1 MTTQQAG
8 EALGPEPSTDYGKNP
23 WLAMLAMCVGFF
35 MILVDMTIVAV
46 AQPAIQSA
54 LGADFN
60 SIVWVTSAYL
70 LTYAVPL
77 LVAGRLGDKFG
88 PKLIFQIGL
97 VLFTAASVWC
107 AFSSTIG
114 MLIAARAVQGVGAA
128 LITPQTMAIVT
139 RIFPME
145 RRGAA
150 MGVWGIVAGV
160 ATMVGP
166 LLGGVLTDNF
176 GWEWIF
182 LINLPVGVIGLV
194 LAQVLVPSV
203 ETHDHRFDWI
213 GVILSGIGLAALVFG
228 IQDGEKYDWAPW
240 IWGMIGV
247 GVLYLVLFVLWEARL
262 RRDPLVPLSL
272 FRDRNYW
279 VSNVGIFAQ
288 GFALTGIMIPVM
300 FFLQLVGGMS
310 PTRSA
315 LMMVPMALVSGFLAP
330 IIGRLADR
338 VHPRSIIAT
347 AMLLN
352 GIALCLMAV
361 INRPATPVWQL
372 LIPTILMGIA
382 GAGIWAPLGATATR
396 NLAWHQAGAG
406 AGVYNTTRVVGSVLG
421 SAGIGA
427 LMQALLR
434 REFPGF
440 DMRAAQAH
448 GHGAAGL
455 PSQMHQGFSLAM
467 GHSIFLAAGVV
478 FAAAAVSLFL
488 VPMKTPAGAPPA
500 GVGGDV

>member
-1 MTTQQAG
+1 MTTTPAAG
-8 EALGPEPSTDYGKNP
+8 APAADQDLAHGKNP
-23 WLAMLAMCVGFF
+23 WFAMLAMCIGFF

-46 AQPAIQSA
+46 AQPAIQRA
-54 LGADFN
+54 LDADFN
-60 SIVWVTSAYL
+60 SIIWVTSAYL

-97 VLFTAASVWC
+97 VVFTAASVWC
-107 AFSSTIG
+107 AFSTTIG
-114 MLIAARAVQGVGAA
+114 MLIAARAVQGIGAA

-139 RIFPME
+139 RIFPTE

-166 LLGGVLTDNF
+166 LLGGVLTDSF

-182 LINLPVGVIGLV
+182 LINLPVGIIGLIA
-194 LAQVLVPSV
+194 AQVFVPRV
-203 ETHDHRFDWI
+203 QTHDHKFDWI

-228 IQDGEKYDWAPW
+228 IQDGEKYDWASW
-240 IWGMIGV
+240 VWGMIGV
-247 GVLYLVLFVLWEARL
+247 GILYLVLFVLWEARY
-262 RRDPLVPLSL
+262 RGESLVPLSL
-272 FRDRNYW
+272 FADRNYW

-288 GFALTGIMIPVM
+288 GFAITGIMIPVM

-315 LMMVPMALVSGFLAP
+315 LMLVPMALVSGFLAP
-330 IIGRLADR
+330 FIGRLADR

-347 AMLLN
+347 AMFLN
-352 GIALCLMAV
+352 AVALCLMAV
-361 INRPATPVWQL
+361 INRPETPVWQL
-372 LIPTILMGIA
+372 LIPTILMGVA

-396 NLAWHQAGAG
+396 NLPWHQAGAG

-421 SAGIGA
+421 SAGVGA

-434 REFPGF
+434 HEFPGF
-440 DMRAAQAH
+440 DMGKAQEHASSVAAE
-448 GHGAAGL
+448 L
-455 PSQMHQGFSLAM
+455 PSPMHEGFSVAM
-467 GHSIFLAAGVV
+467 GQSIFLAAGVV
-478 FAAAAVSLFL
+478 FAAAAVALLL
-488 VPMKTPAGAPPA
+488 VPLKPVQVSGTE
-500 GVGGDV
+500 

>member
-1 MTTQQAG
+1 MTTTDNA
-8 EALGPEPSTDYGKNP
+8 AHRGPTGAPVPEGQGKNP
-23 WLAMLAMCVGFF
+23 WYAMLAMCIGFF

-46 AQPAIQSA
+46 AQPAIQRA

-60 SIVWVTSAYL
+60 SIIWVTSVYL

-97 VLFTAASVWC
+97 VIFTAASVWC
-107 AFSSTIG
+107 AFSTSIG
-114 MLIAARAVQGVGAA
+114 MLIAARAVQGIGAA

-139 RIFPME
+139 RIFPTE

-176 GWEWIF
+176 GWKWIF
-182 LINLPVGVIGLV
+182 LINLPVGIIGLV
-194 LAQVLVPSV
+194 AAQVFVPRV
-203 ETHDHRFDWI
+203 TTHDHKFDWI
-213 GVILSGIGLAALVFG
+213 GVVLSGIGLAAMVFA
-228 IQDGEKYDWAPW
+228 IQDGEKYDWAAW
-240 IWGMIGV
+240 IWAMIGV
-247 GVLYLVLFVLWEARL
+247 GVLFMVLFVLWEARY
-262 RRDPLVPLSL
+262 RGEALVPLSL
-272 FRDRNYW
+272 FADRNYW

-288 GFALTGIMIPVM
+288 GFAITGIMIPIM

-315 LMMVPMALVSGFLAP
+315 LTMVPMAVVSGILAP
-330 IIGRLADR
+330 VIGRLADR

-347 AMLLN
+347 ALFLN
-352 GIALCLMAV
+352 GVALCIMAV

-372 LIPTILMGIA
+372 LIPTILMGVA

-396 NLAWHQAGAG
+396 NLPWHQAGAG

-421 SAGIGA
+421 SAGVGA

-434 REFPGF
+434 HEFPGF
-440 DMRAAQAH
+440 DMGRAQEH
-448 GHGAAGL
+448 AASAAAEL
-455 PSQMHQGFSLAM
+455 PEPMHQGFSVAM

-478 FAAAAVSLFL
+478 FAAAAVALLL
-488 VPMKTPAGAPPA
+488 VPLKAPEAP
-500 GVGGDV
+500 GT

>member
-1 MTTQQAG
+1 MTTTDNTPQA
-8 EALGPEPSTDYGKNP
+8 AVPPGPEGQGKNP
-23 WLAMLAMCVGFF
+23 WFAMLAMCIGFF

-46 AQPAIQSA
+46 AQPAIQRA

-60 SIVWVTSAYL
+60 SIIWVTSVYL

-97 VLFTAASVWC
+97 VVFTVASVWC
-107 AFSSTIG
+107 AFSTTIG
-114 MLIAARAVQGVGAA
+114 MLIAARAVQGIGAA

-139 RIFPME
+139 RIFPTE

-166 LLGGVLTDNF
+166 LLGGVLTDSF
-176 GWEWIF
+176 GWKWIF
-182 LINLPVGVIGLV
+182 LINLPVGIIGLIA
-194 LAQVLVPSV
+194 AQVFVPRV
-203 ETHDHRFDWI
+203 TTHDHKFDWI
-213 GVILSGIGLAALVFG
+213 GVLLSGIGLAALVFG
-228 IQDGEKYDWAPW
+228 IQDGEKYDWTGW
-240 IWGMIGV
+240 VWGMIGV
-247 GVLYLVLFVLWEARL
+247 GVLYMVLFVLWEARY
-262 RRDPLVPLSL
+262 RGESLVPLSL
-272 FRDRNYW
+272 FADRNYW

-288 GFALTGIMIPVM
+288 GFAITGIMIPIM

-315 LMMVPMALVSGFLAP
+315 LMMVPMAVVSGILAP
-330 IIGRLADR
+330 FIGRLADR

-347 AMLLN
+347 AMFLN
-352 GIALCLMAV
+352 GVALCIMAV
-361 INRPATPVWQL
+361 INRPETPVWQL
-372 LIPTILMGIA
+372 VIPTILMGVA

-396 NLAWHQAGAG
+396 NLPWHQAGAG

-421 SAGIGA
+421 SAGVGA

-440 DMRAAQAH
+440 DMGKAQEHAAS
-448 GHGAAGL
+448 AAAEL
-455 PSQMHQGFSLAM
+455 PEPMHQGFSVAM

-478 FAAAAVSLFL
+478 FAAAAVALLL
-488 VPMKTPAGAPPA
+488 VPLKAAAP
-500 GVGGDV
+500 GTE

>member
-1 MTTQQAG
+1 
-8 EALGPEPSTDYGKNP
+8 
-23 WLAMLAMCVGFF
+23 MLAMCIGFF

-46 AQPAIQSA
+46 AQPAIQRA

-60 SIVWVTSAYL
+60 AIIWVTSAYL

-97 VLFTAASVWC
+97 VLFTVASVWC
-107 AFSSTIG
+107 AMSTTIG

-139 RIFPME
+139 RIFPPQ

-150 MGVWGIVAGV
+150 MGAWGIVAGV

-182 LINLPVGVIGLV
+182 LINLPVGVIGLIA
-194 LAQVLVPSV
+194 AQVFVPRV
-203 ETHDHRFDWI
+203 ETNDHKFDWI

-240 IWGMIGV
+240 IWAMIGV
-247 GVLYLVLFVLWEARL
+247 GVLYLVVFVLWEAQM
-262 RRDPLVPLSL
+262 RREPLVPLSL
-272 FRDRNYW
+272 FADRNYW

-288 GFALTGIMIPVM
+288 GFAITGIMIPVM

-315 LMMVPMALVSGFLAP
+315 LMLIPMALVSGFLAP
-330 IIGRLADR
+330 FVGRLADR

-352 GIALCLMAV
+352 AIALCWMAV
-361 INRPATPVWQL
+361 INRPETPVWQL
-372 LIPTILMGIA
+372 LLPTILLGIA

-396 NLAWHQAGAG
+396 NLPWHQAGAG
-406 AGVYNTTRVVGSVLG
+406 SGVYNTTRTVGSVLG
-421 SAGIGA
+421 AAGMGA

-440 DMRAAQAH
+440 DMQAAQAQS
-448 GHGAAGL
+448 HGAVAEL
-455 PSQMHQGFSLAM
+455 PKGMYEGFSVAM
-467 GHSIFLAAGVV
+467 GHSIFLAAGVA
-478 FAAAAVSLFL
+478 FAAAAVSLLL
-488 VPMKTPAGAPPA
+488 VPMKPVVAPEEQAG
-500 GVGGDV
+500 